1 MKHLRLSPCG
11 LVEPNL
17 YAQALRFVANHLH
30 RCFFRGRGRAPQTVY
45 RPKLSAAC
53 KQIASN
59 CQVLVSCN
67 YQVFPLPWETF
78 RASQNQAGGG
88 PGPNPGR
95 NLGKAFY
102 DLQLKF
108 FGTMLMLISC
118 VIAVTSL
125 FRSFAHKFD
134 RLHKLLTLLQY

>member
-1 MKHLRLSPCG
+1 MKHLRSRPCG
-11 LVEPNL
+11 SVEPNL
-17 YAQALRFVANHLH
+17 CAQALRFVANHLH

-95 NLGKAFY
+95 NLFESILRSSVKVFRNHVNVY
-102 DLQLKF
+102 VLRHRSDVIVSF
-108 FGTMLMLISC
+108 FDAQ
-118 VIAVTSL
+118 VRQVT
-125 FRSFAHKFD
+125 
-134 RLHKLLTLLQY
+134 